1 MTQGFYRTTM
11 SRQSILFAVLFA
23 LMFAGPLQAAD
34 LAITI
39 HGLRSDA
46 GQLRLAIFDKA
57 KEFPRGEKIHNR
69 DIAAK
74 AGDIIVVFRNI
85 APGTYALAI
94 HHDEN
99 INKSMDT
106 NFFGLPQEGYGF
118 SNNARVLFGPPTFE
132 AASFNVGSENATIS
146 LRVVY

>member
-1 MTQGFYRTTM
+1 MWRLGF
-11 SRQSILFAVLFA
+11 LFA
-23 LMFAGPLQAAD
+23 LLFAEPLQAAD
-34 LAITI
+34 LAITV

-74 AGDIIVVFRNI
+74 AGDIIVVFKNV
-85 APGTYALAI
+85 APGAYALAI

-106 NFFGLPQEGYGF
+106 NFSVCLGKVMVFQIMHVCCLVHRLLRQPLLMLAAKMPRF
-118 SNNARVLFGPPTFE
+118 PCVL
-132 AASFNVGSENATIS
+132 SIN
-146 LRVVY
+146 